1 MRVRSTDLREQRIA
15 RQIAV
20 VLAQEEALDKRRL
33 ELRMREDR
41 VAEREQEFEERRKG
55 FELAWSK
62 CAAELDRRE
71 RSVEARER
79 ALAEQ
84 SSKLEETAR
93 MKARSLAE
101 ETVSLAERNR
111 EIAWREKAVQAV
123 LPDPPKSSDGP
134 QEVVPPSGSWNL
146 NRIERL
152 VEANAE
158 ANPDLVHEWRYY
170 LLYLREFAEIGGALP
185 ISFDRLVR
193 DAFGGLLVADSA
205 AAA

>member
-1 MRVRSTDLREQRIA
+1 MRSRSTDLREQRIA
-15 RQIAV
+15 RQIEV
-20 VLAQEEALDKRRL
+20 VLVQEEALDKRRI

-41 VAEREQEFEERRKG
+41 VAEREEEFEQRRKG

-62 CAAELDRRE
+62 CTAELVQRE
-71 RSVEARER
+71 RLVEARER

-84 SSKLEETAR
+84 TSKLEETAR
-93 MKARSLAE
+93 LKARSLAE

-111 EIAWREKAVQAV
+111 EVAWREKAVQAV
-123 LPDPPKSSDGP
+123 FPDPPQLSDDP
-134 QEVVPPSGSWNL
+134 QEVVPSAGGWNL

-158 ANPDLVHEWRYY
+158 ANPDRVHEWRYY

-193 DAFGGLLVADSA
+193 DAFGDLLVADA